1 MDGWLEEGHETPARS
16 GRPGAMASWLRFGVL
31 SLLVVA
37 MGVGAMQATL
47 GTNLHKRD
55 ERGLQASYNET
66 WGTGDHPNL
75 EMEET
80 TTNVADPD
88 DLREGSLAQKIDK
101 SLQQE
106 FQKDEK
112 GLQEA
117 KHNISQS
124 VAKHEAVLET
134 VARVTNK
141 HAEEEEDEDEDEVDE
156 EDEENTSETHEK
168 TKRITSGDDEVARL
182 VDSHDNEFV
191 ISNPNKES
199 SIQLQLDLILLKDL
213 TTLVVMAFMGGVLS
227 SMLGQPPMV
236 GYLVAGS
243 LCGPGGFGIIQELV
257 QVETIAQLGIMFLL
271 FTLGLEFKFDKVKN
285 VWPVAL
291 VGGSIQ
297 IVLFMIVAATVSMA
311 MGYPYKYGAF
321 IGALVSMSS
330 TTVVTK
336 CLEGRGEAGSGGLY
350 GGHLSTHVQII
361 LGTLILQDC
370 SVGLLFAILP
380 TLAGTGGAITGFS
393 SAIYVA
399 LRLCLFLAISVLL
412 SRFIMPSFLKFI
424 LIHTKAPMEL
434 FRLASV
440 ALCLAI
446 SWSSEQSGLSLE
458 FGAFVGGVMLA
469 ASEPR
474 EHITMEQ
481 TDQISALF
489 VSLFVTS
496 IGLIMSP
503 YFLWNHAF
511 LLLFTLLG
519 VIVTKTLLTALV
531 VRAFKYNMQ
540 TSLLVGVAL
549 SNIGEFAFVLLSKGR
564 GLGLVRRQVYFLFLG
579 VTAFSLMFSPLMFKL
594 FPIPQKPAND
604 VEKANPDPW
613 HRRRDSTGG
622 IERTSSDESL
632 SLENDVLHLFERKK
646 PNVGEHT
653 NPHVRRLPTT

>member
-1 MDGWLEEGHETPARS
+1 M
-16 GRPGAMASWLRFGVL
+16 V
-31 SLLVVA
+31 
-37 MGVGAMQATL
+37 
-47 GTNLHKRD
+47 
-55 ERGLQASYNET
+55 
-66 WGTGDHPNL
+66 
-75 EMEET
+75 
-80 TTNVADPD
+80 
-88 DLREGSLAQKIDK
+88 
-101 SLQQE
+101 
-106 FQKDEK
+106 
-112 GLQEA
+112 
-117 KHNISQS
+117 
-124 VAKHEAVLET
+124 
-134 VARVTNK
+134 
-141 HAEEEEDEDEDEVDE
+141 
-156 EDEENTSETHEK
+156 
-168 TKRITSGDDEVARL
+168 
-182 VDSHDNEFV
+182 
-191 ISNPNKES
+191 
-199 SIQLQLDLILLKDL
+199 
-213 TTLVVMAFMGGVLS
+213 
-227 SMLGQPPMV
+227 GQPPMV

-291 VGGSIQ
+291 IGGTIQ
-297 IVLFMIVAATVSMA
+297 IVLFMIIAATVSMA

-350 GGHLSTHVQII
+350 GGPLSTHVQII

-399 LRLCLFLAISVLL
+399 LRLCLFLAVSVLL
-412 SRFIMPSFLKFI
+412 SRFVMPTFLKFI

-434 FRLASV
+434 YRLAAV

-458 FGAFVGGVMLA
+458 FGAFVGGVVLA

-519 VIVTKTLLTALV
+519 VMITKTLLTALV
-531 VRAFKYNMQ
+531 VRAFRYNMQ

-594 FPIPQKPAND
+594 FPIPQKPGSD
-604 VEKANPDPW
+604 VEKGSPDSW
-613 HRRRDSTGG
+613 NRRRDSTGG
-622 IERTSSDESL
+622 LERTSSDESL

-646 PNVGEHT
+646 PNVGEYT